1 MKYCHPRI
9 KCCLANSLAALI
21 WRWCLNN
28 KQAALQLRVDGSR
41 RGDGEQRKRLPIL
54 DSHVDG
60 GDGAKTVVYNTKEDS
75 KKRGTEK
82 EIQERKREKKVEEI
96 QQ

>member
-1 MKYCHPRI
+1 ME
-9 KCCLANSLAALI
+9 
-21 WRWCLNN
+21 N
-28 KQAALQLRVDGSR
+28 K
-41 RGDGEQRKRLPIL
+41 EKRLPTL
-54 DSHVDG
+54 DSNVDG
-60 GDGAKTVVYNTKEDS
+60 GDGAKTVVYNMKEDS

>member
-1 MKYCHPRI
+1 MARE
-9 KCCLANSLAALI
+9 N
-21 WRWCLNN
+21 R
-28 KQAALQLRVDGSR
+28 
-41 RGDGEQRKRLPIL
+41 EKRLPTP

-60 GDGAKTVVYNTKEDS
+60 GNGAKTVVYNTKEDS

-82 EIQERKREKKVEEI
+82 EIEERKREENVEEI